1 MLDLLCS
8 QPQRLEAG
16 LVTLDR
22 NLILDEGARIDIL
35 ARDVAGLPVVL
46 LSCGPDLAEA
56 IGRTAAVLAAFHRGR
71 FLLDRLYCHAGL
83 DAYRRPRFILLSRRF
98 VGSRAVDMIQLV
110 GGCDVS
116 VMEFQIVKT
125 LDGRSELHLV
135 MLARSSTATPT
146 AEVAVTRE
154 GVVEPA
160 VVPELS
166 GSGIGQRMSA
176 ESPGATRPA
185 PEVEAGSSH
194 DGRTSALDDRPA
206 TAPLADGRSA
216 PSSPA
221 VPLQLVPA
229 EDRPIANAPPEELL
243 ESDRGVFV
251 DAPVQV
257 PQTTSGDGST
267 GAGEDWSV
275 PVLDDVDLLVRAKA
289 TPECRRLCLNARDSI
304 RSLSSQ
310 VTQTTESDRICFL
323 VEDAPLAT
331 LIPRGDSLQLRV
343 GEEGGPA
350 FEVCDDEAFNASLN
364 ATFSHYFSRFAVRA

>member
-83 DAYRRPRFILLSRRF
+83 DAYRRPRFILLGRRF
-98 VGSRAVDMIQLV
+98 VGSRAVDLIQLV

-135 MLARSSTATPT
+135 LLARSSGATPST
-146 AEVAVTRE
+146 EEAVTSKA
-154 GVVEPA
+154 VVEP
-160 VVPELS
+160 ERR
-166 GSGIGQRMSA
+166 GSGVGQRKSI
-176 ESPGATRPA
+176 ESSGATRPGS
-185 PEVEAGSSH
+185 EVESESGH
-194 DGRTSALDDRPA
+194 DGRTGALADER
-206 TAPLADGRSA
+206 TAPA
-216 PSSPA
+216 SPT

-229 EDRPIANAPPEELL
+229 EDRPIADDPPDEQL

-251 DAPVQV
+251 DDPARV
-257 PQTTSGDGST
+257 PQPTSEDGST
-267 GAGEDWSV
+267 GAQGDWPV

-289 TPECRRLCLNARDSI
+289 TSECRRLCLNARDSI
-304 RSLSSQ
+304 LSLSSQ

-323 VEDAPLAT
+323 VEDVPLAT